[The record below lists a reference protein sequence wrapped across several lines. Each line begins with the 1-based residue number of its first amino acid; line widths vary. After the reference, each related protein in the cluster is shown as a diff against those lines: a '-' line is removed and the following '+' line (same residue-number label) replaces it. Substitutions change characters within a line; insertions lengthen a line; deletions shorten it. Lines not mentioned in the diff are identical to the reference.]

1 MLKLITIKL
10 IHPSAPRKVLTVGIA
25 IILTGLMIPD
35 QAVGMKGLFHTKAA
49 AEKAAKKFG
58 CSGAHKMGKKWMPCS
73 MHEVNDQ
80 EFDNKIHY

>member
-1 MLKLITIKL
+1 MIIILSLANPCSPGKVLKL
-10 IHPSAPRKVLTVGIA
+10 GIA

-35 QAVGMKGLFHTKAA
+35 QAFGMKGLFHTKAA

-73 MHEVNDQ
+73 MHEVHDLELDHQ
-80 EFDNKIHY
+80 IHN

>member
-1 MLKLITIKL
+1 MITIRL
-10 IHPSAPRKVLTVGIA
+10 EHPFTPRKVLTVGIA
-25 IILTGLMIPD
+25 ITLTGLMIPD

-73 MHEVNDQ
+73 MHEVHDQ
-80 EFDNKIHY
+80 ELDHQIHN

>member
-1 MLKLITIKL
+1 MITIRL
-10 IHPSAPRKVLTVGIA
+10 EHPFAPRKVLTVGIA
-25 IILTGLMIPD
+25 IILTGLIIPD

-73 MHEVNDQ
+73 MHEVHNQ
-80 EFDNKIHY
+80 EHDRQIHK